1 MVRNGINPGDSTPLV
16 LAGWNPPLSWK
27 AENFLTQGCQT
38 VDDRRRVRSLVY
50 QNEGVSAM
58 TIDAKFEKR
67 GASSQGVALR
77 PLRVLEE
84 LMHFHIRCAPLGLR
98 LEVMRLAQPAF
109 FQM

>member
-1 MVRNGINPGDSTPLV
+1 M
-16 LAGWNPPLSWK
+16 K
-27 AENFLTQGCQT
+27 
-38 VDDRRRVRSLVY
+38 
-50 QNEGVSAM
+50 
-58 TIDAKFEKR
+58 IDAKFEKR